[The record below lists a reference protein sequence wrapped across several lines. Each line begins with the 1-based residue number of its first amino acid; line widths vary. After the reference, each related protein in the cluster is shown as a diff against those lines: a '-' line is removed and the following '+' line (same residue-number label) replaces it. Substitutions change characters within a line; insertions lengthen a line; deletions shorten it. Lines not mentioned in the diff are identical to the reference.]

1 MKDTVSYGLSRT
13 LNMGDF
19 ESTKLHVGVSM
30 EVEDKVSKEEVDK
43 IYKRIKS
50 FVDEKIEEEERKW
63 KI

>member
-1 MKDTVSYGLSRT
+1 MKVNISYGLSRT

-30 EVEDKVSKEEVDK
+30 EVEDKVSKDEVEK
-43 IYKRIKS
+43 VYKRIKS

-63 KI
+63 KT

>member
-30 EVEDKVSKEEVDK
+30 EVEDKVSKDEVEK
-43 IYKRIKS
+43 VYKRIKS

-63 KI
+63 KT

>member
-30 EVEDKVSKEEVDK
+30 EVEDKVSKDEVEK
-43 IYKRIKS
+43 VYKRIKS

-63 KI
+63 KK